1 MYFILHL
8 CVADSEI
15 KEKTFTF
22 PSAVSKNVNSFCHIE
37 TLLIDMLRSK
47 EVFIVDT
54 NLFFDYDLLTFFCT
68 NSKEFETF
76 LASSKGEQVGVSRLS
91 ENKLNMFIYFGM
103 VVSRI

>member
-1 MYFILHL
+1 M
-8 CVADSEI
+8 ADSEI

-54 NLFFDYDLLTFFCT
+54 NLFFDYDLLKIIK
-68 NSKEFETF
+68 NKEFETF

>member
-1 MYFILHL
+1 M
-8 CVADSEI
+8 ADSEI

-47 EVFIVDT
+47 ELFIVDT
-54 NLFFDYDLLTFFCT
+54 NLFSDDDLLTFFST
-68 NSKEFETF
+68 NSSKEFETF

-91 ENKLNMFIYFGM
+91 ENKLNMFTCFGM